1 MNEISENETRMT
13 HLPRI
18 GFTQEK
24 VHADVDDVASSS
36 IPCPSPPLGIRLDW
50 ALVVIDIITVTRS
63 PLVLG
68 FA

>member
-1 MNEISENETRMT
+1 MT

-24 VHADVDDVASSS
+24 AHTDVDDVASSS
-36 IPCPSPPLGIRLDW
+36 IPCPSPLGIRLDW
-50 ALVVIDIITVTRS
+50 ALVVINIITITRS
-63 PLVLG
+63 PPVLG